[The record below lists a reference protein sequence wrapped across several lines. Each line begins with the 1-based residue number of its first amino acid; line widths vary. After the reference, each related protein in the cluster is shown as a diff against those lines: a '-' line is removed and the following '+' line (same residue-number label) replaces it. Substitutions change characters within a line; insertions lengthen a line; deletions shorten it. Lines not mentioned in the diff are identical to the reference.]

1 MRLAWPGA
9 RHLLQLAYL
18 DPSSLRLCRLAL
30 ALVVC
35 WDAVEKWP
43 LVPAFYEN
51 QGSSYPIFA
60 LAEAL

>member
-1 MRLAWPGA
+1 M
-9 RHLLQLAYL
+9 
-18 DPSSLRLCRLAL
+18 RLCRLAL

-51 QGSSYPIFA
+51 QRSSYPTFA
-60 LAEAL
+60 LAEARSDGPGMVARMLASWRC